1 MSHSVLYI
9 EDDPMSRR
17 VLEFLLKKDLGY
29 EHVTIFK
36 DSHNLMER
44 VLEIDPIPTL
54 IFLDI
59 HVRPID
65 GFGMLKELRQHP
77 HFQDATIIAL
87 TASVMNDEIALLRQ
101 AGFNGLIAKP
111 INQRIFAHSLDK
123 ILRGEPEWRVF

>member
-1 MSHSVLYI
+1 MNQPVLYV

-29 EHVTIFK
+29 EHVTVFK
-36 DSHNLMER
+36 DSHDFMDR
-44 VLEIDPIPTL
+44 VLEIVPTPTL

-59 HVRPID
+59 HVKPVD

-77 HFQDATIIAL
+77 QFSHATIIAL
-87 TASVMNDEIALLRQ
+87 TASVMNDEIVLLRE
-101 AGFNGLIAKP
+101 AGFDGLISKP
-111 INQRIFAHSLDK
+111 INQRLFANSLDK

>member
-1 MSHSVLYI
+1 
-9 EDDPMSRR
+9 
-17 VLEFLLKKDLGY
+17 
-29 EHVTIFK
+29 
-36 DSHNLMER
+36 